1 MQAAPWPLFLPLN
14 EHGYGHDMT
23 ELMTNRQKGY
33 FGAVS
38 GSLIWG
44 FAPIAFWQLEG
55 FSAFE
60 IVYQRIFYAAL
71 VFMVML
77 YFLGRFAEL
86 REALTRSAALFG
98 YFLLTSM
105 LILVNWLVFIYS
117 IEVDHLSEAA
127 LGYYIYPLS
136 TSGLAYLMLGERVD
150 KRTLAALLL
159 AGIAVLVKAQAQALG
174 DGLWIS
180 LVLALTF
187 SLYAICRKKMD
198 VAPDTATALET
209 ILLLPLVFGFFIW
222 QATSLGPDALFFGG
236 GVFGYGMGLLIGI
249 ITLSPLVL
257 FHMGNKYLPLSLSSL
272 LFYINPTIQLG
283 LSLWNGEPFI
293 WQDGVAFAL
302 IWLGLMICFWP
313 QPNKSQSKKTAK
325 QKTAT

>member
-1 MQAAPWPLFLPLN
+1 
-14 EHGYGHDMT
+14 MT
-23 ELMTNRQKGY
+23 DRQKGY
-33 FGAVS
+33 VGAVS

-44 FAPIAFWQLEG
+44 FAPIAFWQLDG

-60 IVYQRIFYAAL
+60 IVFQRIFFAAL

-77 YFLGRFAEL
+77 RALGRFAEL
-86 REALTRSAALFG
+86 KQALLRSWSLFG
-98 YFLLTSM
+98 YFILTSV
-105 LILVNWLVFIYS
+105 LILLNWLVFIYA
-117 IEVDHLSEAA
+117 IEIDHLSEAA

-136 TSGLAYLMLGERVD
+136 TSGLAYLMLAERVD
-150 KRTLAALLL
+150 RRTLIALIL
-159 AGIAVLVKAQAQALG
+159 AGMAVLVKAQALS

-209 ILLLPLVFGFFIW
+209 LLLMPLVLGFFIW
-222 QATSLGPDALFFGG
+222 QATSFGTSSLFFGG
-236 GVFGYGMGLLIGI
+236 GVFGYGMGLLIGV

-293 WQDGVAFAL
+293 WQDGVAFGL
-302 IWLGLMICFWP
+302 IWLGLVICFWP
-313 QPNKSQSKKTAK
+313 SARTSSSKR
-325 QKTAT
+325 